1 MKKKAILWF
10 RNDLR
15 LNDNEALQKAVQEND
30 EVVPLFILE
39 ERNLSE
45 DVYGFVKTGPY
56 RLKFLI
62 ESVISLREELTR
74 RSAGL
79 IIATGDPVNI
89 LGEVSAF
96 YNTSRIYASKEA
108 TSEEILTEKKLAD
121 KFELSLYWGSL
132 LYHPEDITFTK
143 EEIPDI
149 FTHFRKSVEKDSIVR
164 PLINA
169 PEKIPV
175 PENFKESGLADILE
189 LMPDVSPDKRSVIE
203 FRGGSFEGQKR
214 IKHYIW
220 DTKSIDRYKYT
231 RNGLIGSDYSGKFS
245 AWLANGS
252 LSPREIYWEI
262 KKFERAYKS
271 NISTY
276 WMVFELIW
284 RDYFKYVAL
293 KYGDRI
299 FSYKG
304 IRGMDPQLKADR
316 QKLERWINSCT
327 GEEFVDANMKEIKLT
342 GYMSNRGR
350 QNVASY
356 LVKDMKIDWRMG
368 AAWFESMLI
377 DYDPCSNYGNWMY
390 VAGVGNDPREDRYFN
405 VKKQAERY
413 DPDGEYVKLWLDGN
427 T

>member
-1 MKKKAILWF
+1 MTKRAIVWF

-15 LNDNEALQKAVQEND
+15 LSDNESLQKALEENE
-30 EVVPLFILE
+30 EVIPLFILE
-39 ERNLSE
+39 DRILSE
-45 DVYGFVKTGPY
+45 DTYGFVKTGPF
-56 RLKFLI
+56 RLRFLI

-89 LGEVSAF
+89 LGKVSAF
-96 YNTSRIYASKEA
+96 YNTSRIYASKEV

-149 FTHFRKSVEKDSIVR
+149 FTHFRKSVEKDSFVR
-164 PLINA
+164 PIIKA

-175 PENFKESGLADILE
+175 PGNFKDAGLADILQ
-189 LMPDVSPDKRSVIE
+189 LKPGIKADKRSVIT
-203 FRGGSFEGQKR
+203 FRGGPVEGHKR
-214 IKHYIW
+214 LKHYIW
-220 DTKSIDRYKYT
+220 DTKSINRYKYT

-252 LSPREIYWEI
+252 LSAREIYWQI
-262 KKFERAYKS
+262 KKFEEAYKS

-293 KYGDRI
+293 KYGNKI

-304 IRGMDPQLKADR
+304 IRVIDPKLKPDKD
-316 QKLERWINSCT
+316 KLNRWINSST
-327 GEEFVDANMKEIKLT
+327 GEKFVDANMKEIMLT

-356 LVKDMKIDWRMG
+356 LVKDMKVDWRMG

-413 DPDGEYVKLWLDGN
+413 DPEGEYVNLWLDGHA
-427 T
+427 

>member
-1 MKKKAILWF
+1 MKKRAILWY

-15 LNDNEALQKAVQEND
+15 VSDNEALIRALDEND
-30 EVVPLFILE
+30 EIIPLFILE
-39 ERNLSE
+39 ARNLAE
-45 DVYGFVKTGPY
+45 DTYGFIKTGPF

-62 ESVISLREELTR
+62 ESVIALKEELNK

-79 IIATGDPVNI
+79 ITAIGDPLQI
-89 LGEVSAF
+89 MSEISTYF
-96 YNTSRIYASKEA
+96 NTSRIYASKEV
-108 TSEEILTEKKLAD
+108 TSEETQVERKLAD
-121 KFELSLYWGSL
+121 KFDLSLYWGST
-132 LYHPEDITFTK
+132 LYHPGDITFAR
-143 EEIPDI
+143 EEIPDV
-149 FTHFRKSVEKDSIVR
+149 FTRFRKSVEKGSFVR
-164 PLINA
+164 PLIDA

-175 PENFKESGLADILE
+175 PENFKGSGLDEIME
-189 LMPDVSPDKRSVIE
+189 LMPEIMHDRRSVIE
-203 FRGGSFEGQKR
+203 FRGGSVEGQKR
-214 IKHYIW
+214 IKHYTW
-220 DTKSIDRYKYT
+220 DTKSINQYKFT
-231 RNGLIGSDYSGKFS
+231 RNGLIGPDYSGKFS

-252 LSPREIYWEI
+252 LSPREIFWEI
-262 KKFERAYKS
+262 KKFEKAFKS

-284 RDYFKYVAL
+284 RDYFRYVAL

-304 IRGMDPQLKADR
+304 IRGMDPKLRKDR
-316 QKLERWINSCT
+316 EKLERWINSRT

-356 LVKDMKIDWRMG
+356 LVKDMKVDWRMG

-390 VAGVGNDPREDRYFN
+390 VAGVGNDPREVRYFN

-413 DPDGEYVKLWLDGN
+413 DPDGEYVKLWLEGN